1 MTALGL
7 WLALALLTAQSPAAD
22 SLRLLALR
30 IPESALVLETR
41 AHPLA
46 VRDAVTDALAS
57 NDLGAARSL
66 AAAYAEAWSDSFL
79 VREVAR
85 FEAWPAE
92 RRTAKIWADS
102 ARRSGV
108 AAYGRAG
115 PAAAIAIWRRAL
127 RRARTIGDTSGIAAV
142 LGNIGA
148 AFLREGRLDSAG
160 AYLERSRALAASVG
174 DIRVEANAL
183 GTLAG
188 TSADQGDL
196 AAARARYAQ
205 ALALRERI
213 GDSRGVAA
221 DHNNLGLLAQT
232 IGDPDE
238 ARRQFEAAL
247 EINRR
252 DGRDEV
258 AATNLVNLA
267 ALAAAAGEFAH
278 AERLYRDALA
288 TWRAR
293 EQWADVADALHGLG
307 QLELRR
313 GDYPAA
319 RAALRDALAIY
330 DRTGPLTDA
339 LAVRRELAGALAAA
353 GELQAA
359 LDGLRRAQR
368 LADSARAS
376 PAVRAGIALARAD
389 LAVQLNDLPEA
400 SQLYGGAELLY
411 TQAGDQ
417 QGAAEARQGQGQL
430 LLAHDAHAQARA
442 LLEKAL
448 RTEVAAGN
456 QRAAALTRLSLGEV
470 AQARGDTAAARRLLA
485 QATAELE
492 RLGDPVGAAAAIG
505 EQAALEAGAG
515 LPAAAESLYRAGLER
530 LQGRTA
536 PEIAWRLHAGLGLAR
551 HAQGRDDEATRELR
565 AALAE
570 IERPSRSLALA
581 ERRSAFLADK
591 WDVYGQLALIER
603 ARGRPEAAFEA
614 SERLRAREMLEL
626 LQRGRLSSPD
636 TASELVSREQ
646 DLRHRIAELTH
657 DVDSADAD
665 ALRGP
670 DAPTASAATRE
681 ALGRAHE
688 AYGELLLEMRERSP
702 RHAMLVSPVTATW
715 RDVGR
720 RLGSDAV
727 LIEYLVS
734 DSGSLAFLIARDTLA
749 VVDLG
754 AERRTLARL
763 VEFARGALVL
773 TPRPPLRNAERGGQ
787 EAGSTPAES
796 LWRGPLRQL
805 HQYLIA
811 PLEETGLLTGKTRL
825 FLVPH
830 AELHYLPFA
839 ALLGGSG
846 DRQFLIERYEI
857 AVTPSASVW
866 LALGDRP
873 AGAVS
878 SGTLALAP
886 RPDVLPA
893 SRREAAAVGRL
904 SGADARVLTGSAA
917 TEAAFRREAP
927 GRRILHLA
935 TYGVLNKQNPL
946 FSYVDLAADSAQD
959 GRLEV
964 HEVFGLHLA
973 ADLVVLSACQ
983 TGLGAGALGDVP
995 AGDDWV
1001 GLTRAFLHAGAAN
1014 VVATL
1019 WPVEDWATAA
1029 LMERFYPGYLSDGD
1043 PARALALAQRAL
1055 LAAPATSHPFHWAGF
1070 VVAESSDAGRNTR

>member
-1 MTALGL
+1 VTALGPSL
-7 WLALALLTAQSPAAD
+7 LLASLVAQSQGAD
-22 SLRLLALR
+22 SLRLLASRL
-30 IPESALVLETR
+30 PESALVLEVR
-41 AHPLA
+41 ARPLA
-46 VRDAVTDALAS
+46 VRDATTEALARD
-57 NDLGAARSL
+57 DLAAARSL
-66 AAAYAEAWSDSFL
+66 AAAYAAAWRDSFL

-92 RRTAKIWADS
+92 RRAGKIWADS
-102 ARRSGV
+102 ARRAGV

-127 RRARTIGDTSGIAAV
+127 RRARTIADTSGIAAV

-148 AFLREGRLDSAG
+148 GFLREGRLDSAG
-160 AYLERSRALAASVG
+160 AYLERSRRLAAAVG

-188 TSADQGDL
+188 TSADRGDL
-196 AAARARYAQ
+196 AGARERYAR

-213 GDSRGVAA
+213 GDTRGVAA
-221 DHNNLGLLAQT
+221 DQNNLGLLAQT
-232 IGDPDE
+232 AGDPDE

-247 EINRR
+247 ELNRR

-267 ALAAAAGEFAH
+267 GLAAATGDFAR
-278 AERLYRDALA
+278 AQGLYRDALA
-288 TWRAR
+288 TWRAH
-293 EQWADVADALHGLG
+293 EMWTDAADALRGLG

-313 GDYPAA
+313 GDYPTA
-319 RAALRDALAIY
+319 RAVLLDALTIY

-339 LAVRRELAGALAAA
+339 LAVRRELADALAAM
-353 GELQAA
+353 GQLQGA

-368 LADSARAS
+368 LADSAGAPS
-376 PAVRAGIALARAD
+376 GARAGIALARGD
-389 LAVQLNDLPEA
+389 LALQLNTLAESDRRYA
-400 SQLYGGAELLY
+400 QAAVLYR
-411 TQAGDQ
+411 QAGDPAGEAEAQ
-417 QGAAEARQGQGQL
+417 QGRGVLFLERE
-430 LLAHDAHAQARA
+430 DYPRAQA
-442 LLEKAL
+442 LLQGAL
-448 RTEVAAGN
+448 RTEIAAGN
-456 QRAAALTRLSLGEV
+456 QRAAALTRLSLGQV
-470 AQARGDTAAARRLLA
+470 AQARGDTTVARRLLA
-485 QATAELE
+485 QATVDLE
-492 RLGDPVGAAAAIG
+492 RLGDPVGAAAALG

-515 LPAAAESLYRAGLER
+515 LPAAAESLYRAGLDR
-530 LQGRTA
+530 LRGHIA
-536 PEIAWRLHAGLGLAR
+536 PEISWRLHAGLGLAR
-551 HAQGRDDEATRELR
+551 HAQGRDDDATRELR
-565 AALAE
+565 AAITE

-591 WDVYGQLALIER
+591 WDLYGQLALIER

-614 SERLRAREMLEL
+614 SERVRAREMLEL

-636 TASELVSREQ
+636 TAAELVSREQ
-646 DLRHRIAELTH
+646 DLRHRIGELAH
-657 DVDSADAD
+657 DLDSADAD

-670 DAPTASAATRE
+670 DAPPASAASRE
-681 ALGRAHE
+681 ALGRAQE

-702 RHAMLVSPVTATW
+702 RHATLVSPVTATW
-715 RDVGR
+715 RDVAR
-720 RLGSDAV
+720 RLGAQAA

-734 DSGSLAFLIARDTLA
+734 DSGSLAFVIAQDTVV

-754 AERRTLARL
+754 VERRTIARL
-763 VEFARGALVL
+763 VEFARGTLLA
-773 TPRPPLRNAERGGQ
+773 PRPTGA
-787 EAGSTPAES
+787 SSIPADS

-811 PLEETGLLTGKTRL
+811 PLEETGLLAGKTRL
-825 FLVPH
+825 ILVPH

-839 ALLGGSG
+839 ALLGGSEQ
-846 DRQFLIERYEI
+846 REFLIARYEV

-873 AGAVS
+873 AGPAP

-886 RPDVLPA
+886 RADVLPA
-893 SRREAAAVGRL
+893 SQREVAAVGRL
-904 SGADARVLTGSAA
+904 GGGGSDVQVLTGGAA

-927 GRRILHLA
+927 SRRILHLA

-946 FSYVDLAADSAQD
+946 FSFVDLAPDSAQD

-1070 VVAESSDAGRNTR
+1070 VVAESSDAGRIAR

>member
-7 WLALALLTAQSPAAD
+7 WLVLAPLTVQSPAAD

-46 VRDAVTDALAS
+46 VRDAVMDALARS
-57 NDLGAARSL
+57 DLVAARNL

-85 FEAWPAE
+85 FAAWPGE
-92 RRTAKIWADS
+92 RRTAKVWADS
-102 ARRSGV
+102 ARRAGV
-108 AAYGRAG
+108 AAYSRAG

-127 RRARTIGDTSGIAAV
+127 RRARTIGDTSGVAAV

-160 AYLERSRALAASVG
+160 AYLERSRALASSVG

-188 TSADQGDL
+188 TSADRGDL

-205 ALALRERI
+205 ALSLRERI

-232 IGDPDE
+232 TGDADE

-267 ALAAAAGEFAH
+267 GLAAADGDFAR
-278 AERLYRDALA
+278 AEGLYRDALA
-288 TWRAR
+288 TWRAG
-293 EQWADVADALHGLG
+293 EQWADAADALHGLG

-319 RAALRDALAIY
+319 RAALREALAIY

-389 LAVQLNDLPEA
+389 LAVQLNDLSEA
-400 SQLYGGAELLY
+400 SQLYGGAEVLY
-411 TQAGDQ
+411 TRAGDQ
-417 QGAAEARQGQGQL
+417 QGAAEARQGLGQL
-430 LLAHDAHAQARA
+430 LLAHDEYTKART

-456 QRAAALTRLSLGEV
+456 KRAAALTRLSLGEV
-470 AQARGDTAAARRLLA
+470 AQARGDSTAARRLLA

-492 RLGDPVGAAAAIG
+492 GLGDPVGAAAAIG

-530 LQGRTA
+530 LQGRVA

-551 HAQGRDDEATRELR
+551 HAQGRDDDATRELR

-591 WDVYGQLALIER
+591 WDVYGQLALFER

-614 SERLRAREMLEL
+614 SERLRARDMLEL
-626 LQRGRLSSPD
+626 LQLGRLSSPD

-646 DLRHRIAELTH
+646 DLRHRIAELAH

-670 DAPTASAATRE
+670 DAPPASAATRE
-681 ALGRAHE
+681 ALSRAQE

-702 RHAMLVSPVTATW
+702 QHATLVSPVTATW

-720 RLGSDAV
+720 RLAPDAA

-734 DSGSLAFLIARDTLA
+734 DSGSLAFVVARDTVT

-754 AERRTLARL
+754 VERRTLARL
-763 VEFARGALVL
+763 VEFARGTLQQRAPV
-773 TPRPPLRNAERGGQ
+773 
-787 EAGSTPAES
+787 PAES

-811 PLEETGLLTGKTRL
+811 PVEETGLLAGKTRL
-825 FLVPH
+825 ILVPH

-839 ALLGGSG
+839 ALLGGPG
-846 DRQFLIERYEI
+846 PGQFLIERYEL
-857 AVTPSASVW
+857 AVTPSATVW
-866 LALGDRP
+866 LALGNRAARLAP
-873 AGAVS
+873 

-893 SRREAAAVGRL
+893 SRREVAAVGRL

-917 TEAAFRREAP
+917 TEAVFRREAP
-927 GRRILHLA
+927 SRRILHLA

-946 FSYVDLAADSAQD
+946 FSFVDLAADSAQD

-995 AGDDWV
+995 AGDDWI
-1001 GLTRAFLHAGAAN
+1001 GLTRAFLHAGAAH

-1029 LMERFYPGYLSDGD
+1029 LMERFYEGYLSGGD
-1043 PARALALAQRAL
+1043 TDRALAAAQRTL
-1055 LAAPATSHPFHWAGF
+1055 LATPATAHPFYWAGF
-1070 VVAESSDAGRNTR
+1070 VAASGSSTPTLQGGP